1 MNRNSSINIQT
12 RVGARTL
19 ATLVNYFWESRRQ
32 IKTKSQV
39 VSDAVE
45 MLIEH
50 LDNEGLVD
58 SKAISLYEA
67 GILLNTYGFTS
78 KQFNQ
83 ELREANDSK
92 INPPVTVD
100 DVLAQMKGS

>member
-1 MNRNSSINIQT
+1 MNSGKINIQT
-12 RVGARTL
+12 KIGARTL

-32 IKTKSQV
+32 IKTKSQII
-39 VSDAVE
+39 SDAVE

-58 SKAISLYEA
+58 SKAISLHEA
-67 GILLNTYGFTS
+67 GILLDTYGFTS

-83 ELREANDSK
+83 ELLRETNDSK
-92 INPPVTVD
+92 NPPVTVD